1 MSETYENRGSIS
13 EGEGKI
19 YLSIDEANALIP
31 RIEPLV
37 RRMVDLARDLQARYE
52 RLAAIP
58 AARRE
63 RHPLYKD
70 ELADIEAG
78 IRRDF
83 EKLKEWVDEL
93 ASLGAITKS
102 PVEGIIDFY
111 SQYNGRDIF
120 LCWRLG
126 EPQIEFWHE
135 VDAGFAGR
143 RPVCELLESSTT

>member
-1 MSETYENRGSIS
+1 
-13 EGEGKI
+13 
-19 YLSIDEANALIP
+19 
-31 RIEPLV
+31 
-37 RRMVDLARDLQARYE
+37 YE
-52 RLAAIP
+52 RLSAIP

-83 EKLKEWVDEL
+83 EKLKDWVEEL